1 MLKKLR
7 WRLLLV
13 LYALVLPIYYVW
25 VAVKE
30 LWEEDSLPKVYGLWW
45 KSFKKGGKL

>member
-1 MLKKLR
+1 MLL
-7 WRLLLV
+7 
-13 LYALVLPIYYVW
+13 LYALVLPIYYVG

-30 LWEEDSLPKVYGLWW
+30 LWDEDSLPHVYCLWW